1 LERRFG
7 DLLPHT
13 KAGRR
18 HEELDEAVKAIG
30 GNVFW
35 RSGRRGQ
42 VCPESGEG
50 CFEGIPA
57 FMNGTEIR
65 QLNAEDAAEYQAVFL
80 GALQSAPAAFA
91 ADYGEESAR
100 SSDQIAER
108 FRREVIFGAF
118 VDGRLC
124 AIATFLQQTALKRRH
139 VGMIWNMYVSEE
151 RRGTGLA
158 DVLFKY
164 VLESA
169 SLKVDQVE
177 LYVAVDNPRGSK
189 FYRRFGFESY
199 GVMPRALRVQG
210 ADFDALMM
218 VKKFR

>member
-1 LERRFG
+1 
-7 DLLPHT
+7 
-13 KAGRR
+13 
-18 HEELDEAVKAIG
+18 
-30 GNVFW
+30 
-35 RSGRRGQ
+35 
-42 VCPESGEG
+42 
-50 CFEGIPA
+50 
-57 FMNGTEIR
+57 MNGTDTR
-65 QLNAEDAAEYQAVFL
+65 QLNAEDATEYQSLFL
-80 GALQSAPAAFA
+80 GALQTAPAAFA

-124 AIATFLQQTALKRRH
+124 AIATFLQQPYPKRRH

-158 DVLFKY
+158 DILFEY
-164 VLESA
+164 VLEAA

-177 LYVAVDNPRGSK
+177 LYVAVENPRGTK
-189 FYRRFGFESY
+189 FYRKFGFESY